1 MKQSI
6 KNIKYKIYRPSSNP
20 YISGDTFRNFSDHIY
35 DDISTFNPTSVST
48 GDFIFVKTDFIYEFF
63 SEVDTKINKK
73 YFLIT
78 HNSDVNIKADMNFN
92 LNNVIRWFA
101 QNLENSTNQKISMLP
116 IGLENKMYLKNGIP
130 SRFSK
135 SNILKNENKLILSCF
150 RDYSNKNR
158 LEINKT
164 LENNKIID
172 KYSEITNRK
181 YLSLV
186 SEYKFNI
193 SPEGNGFD
201 SHRLWES
208 IILES
213 IPIVENTS
221 FISNLASE
229 GVPLLVLN
237 DWKEIYGIT
246 PKFLNDYYKKNL
258 TKVKSYKKVY
268 FEYWKNLF
276 LLEREKFLS

>member
-1 MKQSI
+1 
-6 KNIKYKIYRPSSNP
+6 
-20 YISGDTFRNFSDHIY
+20 
-35 DDISTFNPTSVST
+35 
-48 GDFIFVKTDFIYEFF
+48 
-63 SEVDTKINKK
+63 
-73 YFLIT
+73 
-78 HNSDVNIKADMNFN
+78 
-92 LNNVIRWFA
+92 
-101 QNLENSTNQKISMLP
+101 
-116 IGLENKMYLKNGIP
+116 MYLKNGIP

-150 RDYSNKNR
+150 RDYSNINR

-164 LENNKIID
+164 IENSKIID
-172 KYSEITNRK
+172 KYSEINNRK

-186 SEYKFNI
+186 GEYKFNI

-201 SHRLWES
+201 SHRIWES

-237 DWKEIYGIT
+237 EWKEIYEIT

-258 TKVKSYKKVY
+258 SRVKSYKKVY

-276 LLEREKFLS
+276 LLEREKFFSRDY